1 MISVGN
7 ALTFGHQLGR
17 VSSLLIILELYDK
30 GKPVWEP
37 RGNLAGNV
45 IVYCTLES

>member
-7 ALTFGHQLGR
+7 ALTFGHQFGK
-17 VSSLLIILELYDK
+17 VSALLIILGLYDE

-37 RGNLAGNV
+37 RGNL
-45 IVYCTLES
+45 ILL